1 MRRAGRARG
10 ALRAGALAAVC
21 LAAAAALAYVP
32 PVDRI
37 ARAVADANRVH
48 GRARVLGMRVTLESE
63 GGAVLATGTLLSD
76 PRGAARL
83 EVRHESGFVERQ
95 LRRGRALEASR
106 DRAPLA
112 DPHPLLPP
120 LFLLQTDQGATLQTR
135 IAELGGSPEA
145 VALGHD
151 GDHDCYVL
159 GGKAGQAS
167 YWVDQE
173 SYAPVRIDLPGGVRY
188 RLGPP
193 RMQGG
198 VELPAWIALEAPG
211 RPPLKMTIAEARPE
225 PATPDAFEPGWLTR

>member
-1 MRRAGRARG
+1 LRRSGSAWGTTRA
-10 ALRAGALAAVC
+10 ALAGAAC
-21 LAAAAALAYVP
+21 LVAAAALAYVP
-32 PVDRI
+32 PVERI
-37 ARAVADANRVH
+37 ARAVADVNRVH
-48 GRARVLGMRVTLESE
+48 GRARVLAMRVTLEGE
-63 GGAVLATGTLLSD
+63 GGAVLASGTLLSD

-83 EVRHESGFVERQ
+83 EVTHASGFVERQ

-120 LFLLQTDQGATLQTR
+120 LFLLQIDQGATLQTR
-135 IAELGGSPEA
+135 IAELGGSPDA
-145 VALGHD
+145 VVLGHD

-159 GGKAGQAS
+159 GGRNAEAS

-173 SYAPVRIDLPGGVRY
+173 SFAPVRIDLAGGVRY

-211 RPPLKMTIAEARPE
+211 RPSLKMAIAEARPE

>member
-1 MRRAGRARG
+1 LRRAGLAGG
-10 ALRAGALAAVC
+10 ALRAGAAAAAC

-32 PVDRI
+32 PIDRI

-48 GRARVLGMRVTLESE
+48 GRARVLAMRVALEGE
-63 GGAVLATGTLLSD
+63 GGAVLATGSLLSD

-106 DRAPLA
+106 DRARLA

-135 IAELGGSPEA
+135 IAELGGSPDA
-145 VALGHD
+145 VALGYE

-159 GGKAGQAS
+159 GGKHAEAS

-173 SYAPVRIDLPGGVRY
+173 SFAPVRIDLPGGVRY

-193 RMQGG
+193 RTQGG
-198 VELPAWIALEAPG
+198 VEMPAWIALEAPG
-211 RPPLKMTIAEARPE
+211 RPSLTLTIAEARPE
-225 PATPDAFEPGWLTR
+225 AAPPDAFDPGWLTR